1 MLGMDGRLDDV
12 YMIITFSTRSSILRV
27 RLNVVGVAVIMPAWL
42 ALLPWHIP
50 TVGLIVVTFLIRLRM
65 LLTIGP
71 MVPRSILAL
80 KVPWPNMISIPPVTT
95 YFLSMNVPI
104 MLLTRCLR
112 SYYLSGGL
120 LITNGPLCIMR

>member
-1 MLGMDGRLDDV
+1 
-12 YMIITFSTRSSILRV
+12 
-27 RLNVVGVAVIMPAWL
+27 MPEWL

-50 TVGLIVVTFLIRLRM
+50 TDGRILVTFLTRLRIS
-65 LLTIGP
+65 LTIGP
-71 MVPRSILAL
+71 MVLRSILESN
-80 KVPWPNMISIPPVTT
+80 VPWPSIIPIPPVTP

-104 MLLTRCLR
+104 MLLTRSLR